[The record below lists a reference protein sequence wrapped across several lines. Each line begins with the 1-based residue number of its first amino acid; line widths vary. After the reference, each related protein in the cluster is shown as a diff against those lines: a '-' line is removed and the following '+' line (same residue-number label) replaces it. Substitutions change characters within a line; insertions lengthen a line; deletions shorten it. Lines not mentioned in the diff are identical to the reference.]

1 MITLYFMEQERTV
14 TSWELSQMTHVS
26 SRTIK
31 GDIAQINQELKKQG
45 EKLSPK
51 KARDTFFGWR
61 MRRRCADIKKSWS

>member
-1 MITLYFMEQERTV
+1 MSLEKNRHILITLYFMEQERTV

-51 KARDTFFGWR
+51 KRG
-61 MRRRCADIKKSWS
+61 ILSSGGE

>member
-1 MITLYFMEQERTV
+1 MSLEKKRHILITLYFMEQERTV

-45 EKLSPK
+45 GEIRLRKV
-51 KARDTFFGWR
+51 
-61 MRRRCADIKKSWS
+61 DICM